1 MISVHVF
8 ITKKCRTSLKKAYFH
23 SNKRNDLENIGNKP
37 NWIARWVRADMNDMS
52 NCIFIDGAAFHTNTK

>member
-1 MISVHVF
+1 MLMISVHVF

-37 NWIARWVRADMNDMS
+37 NWIAR
-52 NCIFIDGAAFHTNTK
+52 